1 MRSSAVSPA
10 GRHRGHTKG
19 LIEIKRVALT
29 ALLALATLFG
39 SLALAANRIVTL
51 SGDATEILFAL
62 GAGDQVVAVDATSNY
77 PAAARDLPNLGYPGA
92 LGPEAVMAFE
102 PTHVIASK
110 ITDRLPEELLGQ
122 LEALGVTVVR
132 LDEDPT
138 SATPANN
145 IRRLAALTGQEAA
158 GEELIAGLDAQFA
171 EAAARASDFTKPP
184 RVMFLYLGSR
194 QMQFAGGAGTATH
207 VLIEAAGAIDAGAE
221 AGFVGNQPFTTEA
234 LVAAAPDVLLVTD
247 RGLAALGGVEGVLE
261 IPGVA
266 QTPAGANGN
275 IVSYEDLYLLGM
287 GPRFGEML
295 LDFVDKLHQMQ

>member
-1 MRSSAVSPA
+1 MRSGAVPPG
-10 GRHRGHTKG
+10 GRHRCHTKE
-19 LIEIKRVALT
+19 LIDIRRAALT
-29 ALLALATLFG
+29 ALFLAATLVG

-77 PAAARDLPNLGYPGA
+77 PAAATELPNLGYPGA

-110 ITDRLPEELLGQ
+110 ITDRLPEALLGQ

-132 LDEDPT
+132 LDEAPT
-138 SATPANN
+138 IDTPANN
-145 IRRLAALTGQEAA
+145 IRRLAAITGQEAR
-158 GEELIAGLDAQFA
+158 GEELVAGLNDQFA
-171 EAAARASDFTKPP
+171 QAEAMAAGFAKAP
-184 RVMFLYLGSR
+184 RVLFLYLGSR

-207 VLIEAAGAIDAGAE
+207 VLIEAAGAVDAGAE

-247 RGLAALGGVEGVLE
+247 RGLAAVGGVAGVLD
-261 IPGVA
+261 IPGVK
-266 QTPAGANGN
+266 QTPAGQAGN
-275 IVSYEDLYLLGM
+275 VVSYEDLYLLGM

-295 LDFVDKLHQMQ
+295 LDFVGRLSQMQ